1 MTRFGR
7 IGLGLLFLVMGGTA
21 AQAGEPARTVDGI
34 KNPESAVAG
43 PDGAVYVTEI
53 GEFDTDGDGRVLRI
67 AGEGEPEPF
76 ATGLDDPKGI
86 DVQGES
92 LIVADK
98 VRVLRIGPEGEVN
111 VLAAADDF
119 PRSPQFLN
127 DIEVAGDGTVYVSDS
142 GELDGGGG
150 AIFRIDSKGE
160 VGAVLTMDQDPRLR
174 SPNGLLMDGP
184 KAMLVVDLSSG
195 ALYRLP
201 LDGAELKKLNRG
213 FGGGDGLAWDD
224 HGRLYVSDWQNGRVY
239 WLKEPAGESQLM
251 VDDLKAAA
259 DIAIGPEDR
268 LLVPDMK
275 AGALVYYPL
284 PE

>member
-1 MTRFGR
+1 MGQLRR
-7 IGLGLLFLVMGGTA
+7 VGLGLLLLVMGGTA
-21 AQAGEPARTVDGI
+21 AQAGEPVRTVDGI

-67 AGEGEPEPF
+67 AEGDKPEPF

-86 DVQGES
+86 DVRGES

-98 VRVLRIGPEGEVN
+98 VRVLRIGPEGEAN

-119 PRSPQFLN
+119 PRSPKFLN
-127 DIEVAGDGTVYVSDS
+127 DVEVAGDGAVYVSDS
-142 GELDGGGG
+142 GKLDGGGG
-150 AIFRIDSKGE
+150 AIFRIDSRGE
-160 VGAVLTMDQDPRLR
+160 VSTVLTVDDDPRLR
-174 SPNGLLMDGP
+174 SPNGLLMEGP
-184 KAMLVVDLSSG
+184 EAMLVVDLSSG

-201 LDGAELKKLNRG
+201 LEGSGLEKLNRG
-213 FGGGDGLAWDD
+213 FGGGDGLARDD
-224 HGRLYVSDWQNGRVY
+224 RGRLYVSDWQNGRVY
-239 WLKEPAGESQLM
+239 WLEEPEAEAQLLA
-251 VDDLKAAA
+251 DSLKAAA
-259 DIAIGPEDR
+259 DIAVGPEDH